1 MIESHTETIKCPEC
15 GKIQDAVVKHTWPWY
30 SYIHTC
36 ECGHTIMESE
46 WNRAERVEKK

>member
-15 GKIQDAVVKHTWPWY
+15 GKIQDAVVEHTWPWY
-30 SYIHTC
+30 SYIHNC